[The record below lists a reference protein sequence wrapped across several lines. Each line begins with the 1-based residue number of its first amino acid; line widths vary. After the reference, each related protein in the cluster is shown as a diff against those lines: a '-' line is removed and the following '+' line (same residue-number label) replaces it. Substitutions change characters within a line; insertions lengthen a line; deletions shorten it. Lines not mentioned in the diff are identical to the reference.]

1 MDVEREDVTRIIAAD
16 DHQMFLEGLASL
28 FHNDPA
34 CELLQRCGDGNELQI
49 AVAKHKP
56 DIVLLD
62 LSMPGPSSEELI
74 TWFNQSFP
82 SVQLIALTMYSDVQY
97 AQELLALGLSAYVL
111 KDSAFDDLHLA
122 IDEVREGGQFVSPGL
137 LELLQPGAD
146 NAALT
151 RRELEVL
158 SCAAHGQGNKEIAR
172 TLDISERT
180 ARFHLS
186 NCCIKLEAQGRSHAV
201 AKAVQMAIIKI

>member
-1 MDVEREDVTRIIAAD
+1 MDVAPENVTKIIAAD

-28 FHNDPA
+28 FNDDPT
-34 CELLQRCGDGNELQI
+34 CVLLQRCSDGNELQV
-49 AVAKHKP
+49 AVATHKP

-74 TWFNQSFP
+74 TWFNKNFP
-82 SVQLIALTMYSDVQY
+82 SVQIIALTMYSNNQY

-122 IDEVREGGQFVSPGL
+122 INEVRGGGQFVSPGL
-137 LELLQPGAD
+137 FEFLQPGAAD
-146 NAALT
+146 SSLT
-151 RRELEVL
+151 KRELEVL

-172 TLDISERT
+172 DLDISERT

-186 NCCIKLEAQGRSHAV
+186 NCCIKLKAQGRSHAV